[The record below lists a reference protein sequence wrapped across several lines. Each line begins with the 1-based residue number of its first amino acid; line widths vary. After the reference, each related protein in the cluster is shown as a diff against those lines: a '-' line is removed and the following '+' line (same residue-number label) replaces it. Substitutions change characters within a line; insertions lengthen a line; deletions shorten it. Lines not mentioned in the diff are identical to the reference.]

1 MRAVLAALAFLIG
14 LVPALADETAP
25 PADPAAP
32 VDAPAE
38 AAPAAD
44 PVRTGR
50 VLLEANCSG
59 CHAIGLADT
68 SPNPDAPPFRAVV
81 QLYPPED
88 LAEAFGEG
96 ISTGHPEMP
105 EFELTPDQINGLIAY
120 LNTLLPPS

>member
-14 LVPALADETAP
+14 LVPALADEAAP
-25 PADPAAP
+25 PANPAAP
-32 VDAPAE
+32 ADA
-38 AAPAAD
+38 AAAAD

-59 CHAIGLADT
+59 CHAIGLADP
-68 SPNPDAPPFRAVV
+68 SPNPEAPPFRAVV